1 MSAKNVNLL
10 PEKFEN
16 ERDESWRFGGLSFE
30 IPFDCISLQT
40 QKGFVERHFN
50 FLSRIDRQFF
60 LNPEIGINSWKMYL
74 SNEIK
79 DMFSKKVFG
88 FLCFTR
94 D

>member
-74 SNEIK
+74 PNEIK